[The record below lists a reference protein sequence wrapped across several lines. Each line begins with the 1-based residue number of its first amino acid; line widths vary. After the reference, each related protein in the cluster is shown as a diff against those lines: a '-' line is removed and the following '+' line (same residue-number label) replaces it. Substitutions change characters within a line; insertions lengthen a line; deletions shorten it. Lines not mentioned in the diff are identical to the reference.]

1 MEIIINL
8 ENFQGPFDLLLHLI
22 EKKKVKL
29 SDLNISSLIE
39 EYLSIINSVKK
50 DNLELKV
57 EFILIASELLEIK
70 ALELIK
76 SQYQEEKEKDLKR
89 RLEEYAMI
97 KEISGEISKLQNE
110 FNVPYSKKDGKKIVK
125 KTAKEYNLTDLKQLD
140 LFTSYQK
147 YIDKYEEDESLKLDL
162 EKQFSQE
169 EETEKLIIYIYEKA
183 RTFDEIFQRAKSKLQ
198 LIYMFLSIL
207 DLYKDGTILIDKNVV
222 YKRGALN
229 V

>member
-97 KEISGEISKLQNE
+97 KEISSEISKLQNE

-125 KTAKEYNLTDLKQLD
+125 KTAKEYNLADLKQLD

>member
-125 KTAKEYNLTDLKQLD
+125 KTAKEYNLADLKQLD

-162 EKQFSQE
+162 ERQFSQE

>member
-29 SDLNISSLIE
+29 SDINISSLIE
-39 EYLSIINSVKK
+39 EYLGIINSVKK

-97 KEISGEISKLQNE
+97 KQISGEISKLQNE
-110 FNVPYSKKDGKKIVK
+110 FNIPYSKKDSKKIIK
-125 KTAKEYNLTDLKQLD
+125 KSAKEYNLADLKQLD
-140 LFTSYQK
+140 LFTSYKK
-147 YIDKYEEDESLKLDL
+147 YIDKYEEDEYLKLDL

-169 EETEKLIIYIYEKA
+169 DETEKLIIYIYEKK

-207 DLYKDGTILIDKNVV
+207 DLYKEGTILIDNNVV

>member
-110 FNVPYSKKDGKKIVK
+110 FNVPYSKKDGKKIVI
-125 KTAKEYNLTDLKQLD
+125 KTAKEYNLADLKQLD

>member
-125 KTAKEYNLTDLKQLD
+125 KTAKEYNLADLKQLD

>member
-76 SQYQEEKEKDLKR
+76 SQHQEEKEKDLKR

-125 KTAKEYNLTDLKQLD
+125 KTAKEYNLADLKQLD

>member
-1 MEIIINL
+1 MSIV
-8 ENFQGPFDLLLHLI
+8 FDYLQRRLA
-22 EKKKVKL
+22 EKGSEYWKSTPMSASLVLKTDK
-29 SDLNISSLIE
+29 DIDESSLTI
-39 EYLSIINSVKK
+39 SGT
-50 DNLELKV
+50 NL
-57 EFILIASELLEIK
+57 
-70 ALELIK
+70 
-76 SQYQEEKEKDLKR
+76 
-89 RLEEYAMI
+89 

-125 KTAKEYNLTDLKQLD
+125 KTAKEYNLADLKQLD

>member
-1 MEIIINL
+1 M
-8 ENFQGPFDLLLHLI
+8 
-22 EKKKVKL
+22 
-29 SDLNISSLIE
+29 IE

-110 FNVPYSKKDGKKIVK
+110 FNVPYSKKDGKKIVI
-125 KTAKEYNLTDLKQLD
+125 KTAKEYNLADLKQLD

>member
-125 KTAKEYNLTDLKQLD
+125 KTAKEYNLADLKQLD

-207 DLYKDGTILIDKNVV
+207 DLYKDGTILIEKNVV

>member
-76 SQYQEEKEKDLKR
+76 SQYQEEKERDLKR

-125 KTAKEYNLTDLKQLD
+125 KTAKEYNLADLKQLD

-207 DLYKDGTILIDKNVV
+207 DLYKDGTILIEKNVV

>member
-169 EETEKLIIYIYEKA
+169 EETEKLIIYIYEKT